1 MNEGMALVQL
11 RFEGYRIRRI
21 LDEETEEWWYAV
33 VDVIE
38 ALTES
43 QKPRDYWYRMKK
55 RVAES
60 EGIELSTI
68 CRQFKLKAPNNRFYD
83 TECAHTEGMLRIIQS
98 IPSAKAEPFK
108 RWLAEVGAERLEE
121 IENPELAAERLRQ
134 VYRVKGYSDEWI
146 ERRLQSIVT
155 RNELTDEWQ
164 NRGVEAGREVAILT
178 AEIAKATFGM
188 TPAEHK
194 KLKQL
199 KRENL
204 RDHMTGLELAFTI
217 LGEAATTEIARGDD
231 AQGFGQNQTAARK
244 GGRIAGNARREL
256 EAETGR
262 PVVSSTNYLT
272 RPQAEQEHLPS
283 GKKDE
288 DDVPVGE
295 EKDRDTDES
304 YLEQRRRLQAGSEN
318 EGEA

>member
-1 MNEGMALVQL
+1 MSDSKALVQL
-11 RFEGYRIRRI
+11 QFEGYQIRRI
-21 LDEETEEWWYAV
+21 MDGETGEWWYAV

-55 RVAES
+55 RVAEN

-68 CRQFKLKAPNNRFYD
+68 CRQFKLKAANNRFYNTD
-83 TECAHTEGMLRIIQS
+83 CANTEGMFRIIQS
-98 IPSAKAEPFK
+98 IPSPKAEPFK
-108 RWLAEVGAERLEE
+108 RWLAEVGSERLEE

-134 VYRVKGYSDEWI
+134 IYKIKGYSEDWI
-146 ERRLQSIVT
+146 ERRLQSIVI

-164 NRGVEAGREVAILT
+164 NRDVQPGREVAILT

-188 TPAEHK
+188 TPSEHK
-194 KLKQL
+194 KLKRL

-217 LGEAATTEIARGDD
+217 LGEAATTEITRQDDARG
-231 AQGFGQNQTAARK
+231 FTENQTAARK

-256 EAETGR
+256 EAETGK
-262 PVVSSTNYLT
+262 PVVSEANYLDK
-272 RPQAEQEHLPS
+272 PQKKQERLLL
-283 GKKDE
+283 DEELE
-288 DDVPVGE
+288 DD
-295 EKDRDTDES
+295 
-304 YLEQRRRLQAGSEN
+304 EN
-318 EGEA
+318 

>member
-1 MNEGMALVQL
+1 MDDNKALVQL
-11 RFEGYRIRRI
+11 QFEGHQIRRVM
-21 LDEETEEWWYAV
+21 DEKTGEWWYAV

-38 ALTES
+38 VLTDS
-43 QKPRDYWYRMKK
+43 TKPRNYWYDLK
-55 RVAES
+55 RREKTKS
-60 EGIELSTI
+60 GIELSDI
-68 CRQFKLKAPNNRFYD
+68 CRQFKLKATNNRFYETD
-83 TECAHTEGMLRIIQS
+83 CANTEGMFRIIQS
-98 IPSAKAEPFK
+98 IPSPKAEPFK
-108 RWLAEVGAERLEE
+108 RWLAEVGAERLDE

-134 VYRVKGYSDEWI
+134 IYKVKGYSDEWI

-178 AEIAKATFGM
+178 AEIAKATFGL

-217 LGEAATTEIARGDD
+217 LGEAATTEITRRED
-231 AQGFGQNQTAARK
+231 AQGFNQNQTAARK

-256 EAETGR
+256 EAETGK
-262 PVVSSTNYLT
+262 PVVSATNYLE
-272 RPQAEQEHLPS
+272 RPQAEQEQLPS
-283 GKKDE
+283 G
-288 DDVPVGE
+288 V
-295 EKDRDTDES
+295 
-304 YLEQRRRLQAGSEN
+304 
-318 EGEA
+318 EG